1 MIFKKISG
9 YFIGQ
14 VRPYGMGSWV
24 TITGRC
30 RTADAAMR
38 KAAMLM
44 KQSDYAARAVFVD
57 ARGWHESRVAVE
69 AKRAELEGFRLE
81 RV

>member
-1 MIFKKISG
+1 MMFTKIKG

-14 VRPYGMGSWV
+14 VRPYGMSSWV
-24 TITGRC
+24 TLTGRC
-30 RTADAAMR
+30 RSADAALR
-38 KAAMLM
+38 KATMLM

-69 AKRAELEGFRLE
+69 LKRAELEGRQME